1 MDKAEVTEVS
11 REEEGLITEQI
22 EGREVFAY
30 LNGRKFARYPI
41 KTRLILFD
49 EDLIKI
55 IKEYSV
61 PHFKEGDLFCIA
73 SKVVS
78 ITRGFYVKEEDV
90 KVGWLA
96 RFLVRFVKK
105 WPDDPGF
112 AVPRKIQLAIREAG
126 WLRFSL
132 AVFIG
137 GFLKLIGIK
146 GWFYRIAGH
155 NVNAIDGFLPPEFY
169 PPKLRGYGF
178 LAPKNP
184 EAICNEIEEKLG
196 MPTIILDGNFI
207 DNNICGVSKS
217 VKERFNLNE
226 LETILKGNPQG
237 QSGNTPMLIIREI
250 K

>member
-1 MDKAEVTEVS
+1 MNKAEVEEVIH
-11 REEEGLITEQI
+11 EDEGLKTSPI
-22 EGREVFAY
+22 EGREIFTD

-55 IKEYSV
+55 IKEYAS

-78 ITRGFYVKEEDV
+78 ITRGFYVKESEV

-96 RFLVRFVKK
+96 KFLVRFVKK

-126 WLRFSL
+126 WFRFTL

-137 GFLKLIGIK
+137 GFLKLVGIR
-146 GWFYRIAGH
+146 GWFYRIAGN

-184 EAICNEIEEKLG
+184 ESICNEVEEKLG
-196 MPTIILDGNFI
+196 IPTIILDGNFI

-217 VKERFNLNE
+217 VKKKYSLND
-226 LETILKGNPQG
+226 LATILKGNPQG